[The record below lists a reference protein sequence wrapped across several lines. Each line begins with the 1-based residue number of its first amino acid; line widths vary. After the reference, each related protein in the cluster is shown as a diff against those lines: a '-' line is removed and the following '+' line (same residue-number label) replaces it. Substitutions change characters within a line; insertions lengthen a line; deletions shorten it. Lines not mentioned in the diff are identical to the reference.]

1 MNGLRGRNGNG
12 VGKGRQRG
20 VHDQRWNSEFLWE
33 KAYGR
38 RKQEAA
44 SSHLLFVEEQHQ
56 RRCQKRQLL
65 GKGLRKE
72 EGEREE
78 LQRPKLAWLFE
89 RKTVTGLTKR
99 WAPSQCRRYTCFFSA
114 KM

>member
-1 MNGLRGRNGNG
+1 MNGLQGRNGNG

-20 VHDQRWNSEFLWE
+20 VHGQRWNSGFQRE

-44 SSHLLFVEEQHQ
+44 SGHLLSVEEQHQ
-56 RRCQKRQLL
+56 HGCQKRQLL

-72 EGEREE
+72 EDERED
-78 LQRPKLAWLFE
+78 LQRPKPVWLFE
-89 RKTVTGLTKR
+89 RKTATGLTKR
-99 WAPSQCRRYTCFFSA
+99 
-114 KM
+114 